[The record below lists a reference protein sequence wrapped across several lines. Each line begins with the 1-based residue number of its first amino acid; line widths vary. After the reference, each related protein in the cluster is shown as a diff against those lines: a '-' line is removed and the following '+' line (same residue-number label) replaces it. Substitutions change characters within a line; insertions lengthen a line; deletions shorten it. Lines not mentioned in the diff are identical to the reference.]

1 MSHLC
6 ADRAFILNP
15 AIPEGDTMSPADTT
29 PGNQPNNGPERKPR
43 KRAAKKVPAVSLPA
57 AEAQPVADPVLT
69 LTEVLEDTYAR
80 VMRQEPQLR
89 GFARAIEDVG
99 LPVPRDWAR
108 FQDHDTVTFAPISA
122 KSFRRFINVLEQIAE
137 RLPEPICPSP
147 SAHDEPLFELVT
159 VHTAAETTSTSNSA
173 TPDSDD

>member
-1 MSHLC
+1 
-6 ADRAFILNP
+6 
-15 AIPEGDTMSPADTT
+15 MSPADNT
-29 PGNQPNNGPERKPR
+29 PENQPTNGPERKPR
-43 KRAAKKVPAVSLPA
+43 KRAAKKVPAASVPA
-57 AEAQPVADPVLT
+57 ADAAPVADPIVALA
-69 LTEVLEDTYAR
+69 EVLENTYIR

-108 FQDHDTVTFAPISA
+108 FEEHDTVTFAPISA
-122 KSFRRFINVLEQIAE
+122 KSFRRLINVLEQIAE

-159 VHTAAETTSTSNSA
+159 VEIAAEMNNTSNSA
-173 TPDSDD
+173 TPDGEE

>member
-1 MSHLC
+1 
-6 ADRAFILNP
+6 
-15 AIPEGDTMSPADTT
+15 MSPADTT
-29 PGNQPNNGPERKPR
+29 PENQPGDGPERKPR
-43 KRAAKKVPAVSLPA
+43 KRAAKKVPAVSVPN
-57 AEAQPVADPVLT
+57 AEAQPAADPILT
-69 LTEVLEDTYAR
+69 LTEVLEDTYVR

-89 GFARAIEDVG
+89 GFGRAIEDVG

-159 VHTAAETTSTSNSA
+159 TQSASEMNTTSNSA
-173 TPDSDD
+173 TNDGEE

>member
-1 MSHLC
+1 MSF
-6 ADRAFILNP
+6 ADN
-15 AIPEGDTMSPADTT
+15 T
-29 PGNQPNNGPERKPR
+29 PGSQPNNGPERKPR
-43 KRAAKKVPAVSLPA
+43 KRATKKVPAVSVTA
-57 AEAQPVADPVLT
+57 AEAQSVADPILT
-69 LTEVLEDTYAR
+69 LTEVLEDTYVR

-108 FQDHDTVTFAPISA
+108 FQDHDTVTFTPISA

-147 SAHDEPLFELVT
+147 SAHDEPLFELITTQV
-159 VHTAAETTSTSNSA
+159 AAESTNTSNSA
-173 TPDSDD
+173 TNDGEE